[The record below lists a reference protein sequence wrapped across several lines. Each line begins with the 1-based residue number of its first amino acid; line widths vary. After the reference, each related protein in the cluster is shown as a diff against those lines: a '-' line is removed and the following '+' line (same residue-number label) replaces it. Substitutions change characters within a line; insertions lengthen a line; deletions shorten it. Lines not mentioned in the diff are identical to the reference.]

1 MNCINDETIQK
12 YIDHEIKQGEII
24 LLEQHIKKCTPCS
37 EKVKLQR
44 DLSKKLKSA
53 IDTVVDD
60 NIEIPTF
67 KPDKGVTEETFL
79 KRNRNVFSISALI
92 AAASLILFILVFR
105 NGKEIG
111 ECDPHIFIS
120 TLEYEV
126 DANQPV
132 TQQPLLIH
140 IAKPDGSQFDYVM
153 DLSTTK
159 Q

>member
-1 MNCINDETIQK
+1 MNCINNETIQK
-12 YIDHEIKQGEII
+12 YIDHEIKQDEIV
-24 LLEQHIKKCTPCS
+24 LLEQHIKKCTTCS
-37 EKVKLQR
+37 EKVSLQR

-53 IDTVVDD
+53 IDAVVDD
-60 NIEIPTF
+60 NIEIPAF
-67 KPDKGVTEETFL
+67 KPNKGITGETFL
-79 KRNRNVFSISALI
+79 RRNRNVFSLSALI

-105 NGKEIG
+105 NKKEIG
-111 ECDPHIFIS
+111 ECDPHMFIS
-120 TLEYEV
+120 THEYEV

-153 DLSTTK
+153 DLSETK